1 MQATQGQVVTG
12 HATVHLSGP
21 AGQVS
26 LNAKAQ
32 KAKISRGVDRQPL
45 KSAIAFN
52 AIHHQTEQSGSF
64 RDAKN
69 KLVSNFERTYI
80 TEALIKHSGN
90 IAMAARASNKHRRA
104 FWALMRKHDI
114 AAELYREDD
123 GED

>member
-1 MQATQGQVVTG
+1 VQLPG
-12 HATVHLSGP
+12 HAAQVFLS
-21 AGQVS
+21 
-26 LNAKAQ
+26 AKAQ
-32 KAKISRGVDRQPL
+32 KVKSSRGIDRQPL
-45 KSAIAFN
+45 KNAIAFN
-52 AIHHQTEQSGSF
+52 AIPHQTEQPGSF

-114 AAELYREDD
+114 AAELYRADD
-123 GED
+123 GEE